1 MKSARIWRTLAIG
14 ALTLPAFFQTGKLS
28 AQSVKQARLVQAL
41 AGSEEET
48 QFQQIPVRYT
58 RSKDF
63 VLPFNLTEMEKSSV
77 AEVQLHVRTPD
88 SPWQKR
94 ASAGP
99 SEGKFEFKVLE
110 EGEIWFAVVTCD
122 GNGLT
127 NPADPRTMPPAL
139 RVLVDNT
146 APSFEMKAEPGKPP
160 VNQPFLR
167 LEAKDLHLEDSSL
180 SVACFTGGTWHALSP
195 TAGDGSLFPLPPAA
209 GGTWKIR
216 AICRDKAGNQGNFEG
231 LFPPPE
237 EKKAPPAPVAEKD
250 GKPAPATTKSS
261 DEKKAPE
268 ASSSPMQPGAV
279 AAKPEPAT
287 AVASKASNAP
297 SPEKAKPVEKKK
309 EPDGP
314 KKLVVNSTEVQLEY
328 AVEEVGPSGVAKADV
343 WLTRDNGLTWK
354 ILTEDTDGK
363 SPADC
368 KLPGEGEFGITLV
381 LTNGSGAPGR
391 EPTPGEKP
399 EVVLEVDTTFPTAK
413 LSYAQVLATEGGGG
427 PALFVKWEAKDKN
440 LGEKPIRLLL
450 GESTAGPFV
459 PFAEPLANSGEF
471 RWPVPANCPPK
482 MYLKLEVMDAGGNLT
497 QVEHPTPVLMDPARP
512 KGKVLAAR
520 PGKAGG
526 EIKPASNLQVP
537 ATLLPAR
544 LEEPPSNPLG
554 KATEEPLAK
563 PEPAP
568 APGSSLPSPDLPAA
582 PSNPEPSPTI
592 PPGPGPN
599 LD

>member
-195 TAGDGSLFPLPPAA
+195 TAGDGSLFPYPPP
-209 GGTWKIR
+209 R
-216 AICRDKAGNQGNFEG
+216 EG
-231 LFPPPE
+231 L
-237 EKKAPPAPVAEKD
+237 
-250 GKPAPATTKSS
+250 
-261 DEKKAPE
+261 
-268 ASSSPMQPGAV
+268 
-279 AAKPEPAT
+279 
-287 AVASKASNAP
+287 
-297 SPEKAKPVEKKK
+297 
-309 EPDGP
+309 
-314 KKLVVNSTEVQLEY
+314 
-328 AVEEVGPSGVAKADV
+328 
-343 WLTRDNGLTWK
+343 
-354 ILTEDTDGK
+354 GK
-363 SPADC
+363 S
-368 KLPGEGEFGITLV
+368 
-381 LTNGSGAPGR
+381 
-391 EPTPGEKP
+391 
-399 EVVLEVDTTFPTAK
+399 
-413 LSYAQVLATEGGGG
+413 
-427 PALFVKWEAKDKN
+427 
-440 LGEKPIRLLL
+440 
-450 GESTAGPFV
+450 V
-459 PFAEPLANSGEF
+459 PFAGIRRATKGILRVYSPPQKRKSPL
-471 RWPVPANCPPK
+471 
-482 MYLKLEVMDAGGNLT
+482 
-497 QVEHPTPVLMDPARP
+497 RP
-512 KGKVLAAR
+512 R
-520 PGKAGG
+520 
-526 EIKPASNLQVP
+526 
-537 ATLLPAR
+537 
-544 LEEPPSNPLG
+544 
-554 KATEEPLAK
+554 
-563 PEPAP
+563 
-568 APGSSLPSPDLPAA
+568 
-582 PSNPEPSPTI
+582 
-592 PPGPGPN
+592 
-599 LD
+599 